1 MNARTALEDRT
12 VSQVMTTDLLTIT
25 PEESVLMAW
34 ELMCQARVH
43 HLPVVS
49 ETGSFMGVVDAQIL
63 MATWES
69 AGPGRARRPV
79 RELLPGTPLLAVLPD
94 DSIPM
99 AARTMLSAC
108 TDYVAVI
115 DADHALIGL
124 LTAHDLINALAG
136 GPTKQS
142 CPCPSMPSLYRME
155 PVLPKRRPAEEP
167 AAMAH
172 PSRAVISPD

>member
-1 MNARTALEDRT
+1 MNARTPLEART
-12 VSQVMTTDLLTIT
+12 VAQVMTTDLLTIT

-34 ELMCQARVH
+34 ELMCQARIH

-49 ETGSFMGVVDAQIL
+49 AEGSFMGVVDAQIL

-79 RELLPGTPLLAVLPD
+79 RDLLPGSPLLAVLAD
-94 DSIPM
+94 DPIPT
-99 AARTMLSAC
+99 AARAMLSAN

-115 DADHALIGL
+115 DDDRTLIGL

-136 GPTKQS
+136 GPTPQ
-142 CPCPSMPSLYRME
+142 PHPRPSMPSLYRME
-155 PVLPKRRPAEEP
+155 PVLPKHRPAERPE
-167 AAMAH
+167 AMAH
-172 PSRAVISPD
+172 PSRTVISPD